1 MTSRQLDNRIAVV
14 TGSTSGIGKGIAL
27 HFAEFGASV
36 LVHGTDARRAL
47 ELVDRIN
54 NAGGRADAFVGDLAD
69 PHVCRALV
77 GFAVERFG
85 SLDILVNNA
94 GIFTRGDVEE
104 TSLDLWDRIMAVNLR
119 APFLCVQE
127 AVRHMKPKRR
137 GSIVNIG
144 SVNAYIGEPKLHA
157 YSVSKGGL
165 MTLTKNAAASLNQ
178 FGIRVNQIN
187 VGWTLTEGEHRVK
200 LLEGKGE
207 RWLDDAVRTRPFGR
221 LLEPLDIAYAAAY
234 FASDESACVT
244 GSVLDLEQYPV
255 GAPPN
260 W

>member
-1 MTSRQLDNRIAVV
+1 MTVRRLDDRVAIV

-27 HFAEFGASV
+27 HFAGLGASV

-54 NAGGRADAFVGDLAD
+54 SGGGHADAFVGNVAD
-69 PHVCRALV
+69 PAVCRGLV
-77 GFAVERFG
+77 GFAVDRFHG
-85 SLDILVNNA
+85 LDILVNNA
-94 GIFTRGDVEE
+94 GIFTRGDIEDTPLE
-104 TSLDLWDRIMAVNLR
+104 LWDRIMAVNLR
-119 APFLCVQE
+119 APFLCLQE
-127 AVRHMKPKRR
+127 AVRHMKPRQR

-165 MTLTKNAAASLNQ
+165 MTLTKNAAATLNRYR
-178 FGIRVNQIN
+178 IRVNQIN
-187 VGWTLTEGEHRVK
+187 VGWTLTEGEHKVK
-200 LLEGKGE
+200 LQEGKGE
-207 RWLDDAVRTRPFGR
+207 NWVEEAVKTRPFGR
-221 LLEPLDIAYAAAY
+221 MLEPLDIAYAAAY
-234 FASDESACVT
+234 FASDESEAVT